1 MINLVFRS
9 VCTARLCRFVPL
21 GQRTSDFVEGR
32 LHLGNERKK
41 GFSLGLHYLWP
52 AAEGK
57 MHLGNER
64 KKGFFF
70 AFPSV
75 FITSDFVESRL
86 HLGKTQINLVFHSV
100 CTTFE
105 TTSRSYSRSEMLK

>member
-21 GQRTSDFVEGR
+21 GQRTSDF
-32 LHLGNERKK
+32 L
-41 GFSLGLHYLWP
+41 
-52 AAEGK
+52 EGK

-75 FITSDFVESRL
+75 FITFA
-86 HLGKTQINLVFHSV
+86 GTN
-100 CTTFE
+100 
-105 TTSRSYSRSEMLK
+105 